1 MFTTS
6 ILNKK
11 IVSAGS
17 SSNILTWQ
25 QIMAKEE
32 FPVMSAATRTYFEG
46 RKSLNDRT
54 VKFDDIPNARFYC
67 YDVHD
72 GKMLYQLLQCSQ
84 WNRKFHPFP
93 ICKCRKGVGVSMNG
107 NHECKLFS
115 DNEYEDL
122 YDRSRRRWE
131 LPSTLLPKKYNEDLH
146 RSWCDEHNYGVTHF
160 GIDPLLLPMSTIC
173 FDTFHCSCAITRQ
186 LMAATRR
193 FLLHNS
199 TPETLKSFTDN
210 VLMKFWNNFLIMR
223 WNNNMN
229 FSCFK
234 GNKLESFVSNS
245 VHVVAFL
252 QDHLFE
258 TQALHC
264 LCEALALFPSI
275 KSFMCQTYIDSD
287 SVDSYKLNLLQF
299 QQNVK
304 KFYDVAAKASIIDE
318 NEIFYFHCLRYY
330 MPTIAETTFDR
341 HQLGIGIFSMQSFER
356 RNKESKNMLARFST
370 MNRKCAAFLVNNIKR
385 LAQVFHYNI
394 NS

>member
-1 MFTTS
+1 
-6 ILNKK
+6 
-11 IVSAGS
+11 
-17 SSNILTWQ
+17 
-25 QIMAKEE
+25 
-32 FPVMSAATRTYFEG
+32 
-46 RKSLNDRT
+46 
-54 VKFDDIPNARFYC
+54 
-67 YDVHD
+67 
-72 GKMLYQLLQCSQ
+72 
-84 WNRKFHPFP
+84 
-93 ICKCRKGVGVSMNG
+93 
-107 NHECKLFS
+107 
-115 DNEYEDL
+115 
-122 YDRSRRRWE
+122 
-131 LPSTLLPKKYNEDLH
+131 
-146 RSWCDEHNYGVTHF
+146 
-160 GIDPLLLPMSTIC
+160 
-173 FDTFHCSCAITRQ
+173 
-186 LMAATRR
+186 MAATRR

-258 TQALHC
+258 TQALHS

-330 MPTIAETTFDR
+330 MPTIAETTFD
-341 HQLGIGIFSMQSFER
+341 
-356 RNKESKNMLARFST
+356 
-370 MNRKCAAFLVNNIKR
+370 
-385 LAQVFHYNI
+385 
-394 NS
+394 